1 MLKFVRCKFVD
12 YVDKDLDDVTLGETL
27 LEGSW
32 IMPLQSVA
40 GVVKWGIP
48 ASFDGTDVACKL
60 ARPVFMEPGRTDV
73 KAVGK
78 TTVLQG
84 HIILRTDAFITGDC
98 IFYFPSFLFIE
109 ANYNNSGSHGCQF
122 KCQDASKD
130 TFATCYN
137 NYLFINVEFAG
148 QAGHSVIG
156 FNIRLLSSVCRVLL
170 LRAVISKGL
179 TLDPTS

>member
-84 HIILRTDAFITGDC
+84 HIILRTDAFITGDSGGMGFGVDLC
-98 IFYFPSFLFIE
+98 LKQDTDGFLKLGIID
-109 ANYNNSGSHGCQF
+109 SGQVPV
-122 KCQDASKD
+122 
-130 TFATCYN
+130 ATCE
-137 NYLFINVEFAG
+137 VAPSDHPE
-148 QAGHSVIG
+148 GHLVFTPKDG
-156 FNIRLLSSVCRVLL
+156 H
-170 LRAVISKGL
+170 
-179 TLDPTS
+179 